1 MKHSIKRK
9 LQSVFL
15 VFVLFIL
22 ANCAIFYIY
31 LNRIQDYQN
40 TLSDL
45 DRLRILTLET
55 RKYENN
61 FQAYDTR
68 SNDFMESGVSRNLIL
83 HHTTMNSLKT
93 LIANLQ
99 KNKIVKNLGV
109 IFDMEN
115 VKVASEE
122 YSSLFDNLSKLVR
135 ERGFKDYGWEGQ
147 MRKAVH
153 QLENNSSLSKEK
165 ILTLRRHE
173 KDFFLRKDTAYVN
186 KLWDVAQT
194 LRKSVTNP
202 TDLQMLNDYLNFF
215 DKIVVLEK
223 QIGLDEQSGDR
234 GRIYKLMQ
242 EIDTKINALHQK
254 ISENIRSLVNESLLI
269 MAIAAISLLV
279 LAGIFGLGFAHSLS
293 KPIITL
299 DSVAQ
304 SVVKNGIQEQ
314 ELMLDSIHSQD
325 EVGNLARDFKTM
337 LLQLK
342 SHMIEID
349 SQNEQLKK
357 VGEIETQ
364 RVWGSE
370 GLLKVSDILRQHN
383 MGMISKF
390 SEFIFT
396 VVRHLGG
403 HQGAIYVVE
412 DSLGTPSMELKAYF
426 ASRQK
431 EQTTIQYGEGLI
443 GEVWRRKEL
452 VVLKDIQIPKQYT
465 KVAQGLGYATP
476 RTVVIVPITIEEYVL
491 GAMEIA
497 SLYDVSEH
505 EIDFLKRVAQQVA
518 SHLVLIKLTDLNK
531 KLVNTLNEHRI
542 FPSPEAISGATH
554 NEILEMLRRQQ

>member
-1 MKHSIKRK
+1 MKQSIKRK
-9 LQSVFL
+9 LQSVFF

-22 ANCAIFYIY
+22 ANCAVFYIY
-31 LNRIQDYQN
+31 LIRIRDYQT
-40 TLSDL
+40 TLSDV
-45 DRLRILTLET
+45 DKLRILTLES
-55 RKYENN
+55 RKYENDFN
-61 FQAYDTR
+61 TFDTR
-68 SNDFMESGVSRNLIL
+68 SNDFMESGVSRNLIQ
-83 HHTTMNSLKT
+83 HHTAMSSLKS
-93 LIANLQ
+93 LIATLQ
-99 KNKIVKNLGV
+99 KNKIIKNQGV

-135 ERGFKDYGWEGQ
+135 ERGYKDYGWEGQ

-153 QLENNSSLSKEK
+153 ELENNSNLSKEK
-165 ILTLRRHE
+165 LLTLRRHE
-173 KDFFLRKDTAYVN
+173 KDFFLRKDTSYVS

-202 TDLQMLNDYLNFF
+202 NDLQMLNDYLNYF
-215 DKIVVLEK
+215 DKIVALEK

-234 GRIYKLMQ
+234 GRIFKLMQ
-242 EIDTKINALHQK
+242 EIDTKIAALHLK
-254 ISENIRSLVNESLLI
+254 ISENIRSLVNESMVI
-269 MAIAAISLLV
+269 MAIAAISLLII
-279 LAGIFGLGFAHSLS
+279 AGVFGLGFAHSLS

-304 SVVKNGIQEQ
+304 SVVKDGIQDQ
-314 ELMLDSIHSQD
+314 EKILDTIKSQD

-342 SHMIEID
+342 SHIIEID

-370 GLLKVSDILRQHN
+370 GLLKISDILRQHN

-390 SEFIFT
+390 SELIFT

-403 HQGAIYVVE
+403 HQGAVYVVE
-412 DSLGTPSMELKAYF
+412 DTAGTPTMELKAYF
-426 ASRQK
+426 AAKQK
-431 EQTTIQYGEGLI
+431 DQTTIQYGEGLI

-465 KVAQGLGYATP
+465 KVSQGLGYATP
-476 RTVVIVPITIEEYVL
+476 RTLVIVPITIEEYVL
-491 GAMEIA
+491 GAMEVA
-497 SLYDVSEH
+497 SLYDIGDH
-505 EIDFLKRVAQQVA
+505 EIDFIKRAAQQVA
-518 SHLVLIKLTDLNK
+518 SHLVLVKLSDLNK
-531 KLVNTLNEHRI
+531 KLVNTLQEHRI
-542 FPSPEAISGATH
+542 FPSPETIAGATH
-554 NEILEMLRRQQ
+554 DEILEMLRRQQ